1 VTALSESSPR
11 AVLKGVRLEWIVLGV
26 LMAIAAAL
34 ILHMGRGL
42 TFFRDEWT
50 FVIYR
55 DGHEPAN
62 FLSSYAG
69 HLLLWPTALFV
80 LLFRT
85 VGLDHYELYRL
96 AALPWHLICAL
107 LVFLLAR
114 RRVGDLVALAP
125 ATIVLFLG
133 SSWMDILWPFQVSF
147 TGAIAFGLAALLIL
161 DRDDL
166 PGDVAAC
173 VCLLIALGWSGAALP
188 FLPGVA
194 VGLLVRRR
202 FWRRIWVV
210 AIPAVF
216 YLLWLAKYGEQQVD
230 YGEAV
235 AHAPDY
241 AWHMAGAGIAGIT
254 GLPLSA
260 GPYLALLLAGVVVVR
275 LWQLRRDSPLA
286 WEALTMGIAF
296 WGLTA
301 LARVQGNEPAAVRY
315 VYPSAVFLLLLA
327 VGLAP
332 ASAPRRAVAAAILVL
347 TALTIPSNIE
357 GFEEGRDDLLF
368 TSNVTSAEV
377 GALQLARGTVA
388 PEYSPEL
395 NQFWGLPSSAFF
407 AATDRY
413 GSSPAD
419 SPDEI
424 ADSPD
429 YARRRADATSI
440 AALRVRL
447 QRTPQALELADR
459 PGPLRVSSSSVVGH
473 SGGCLR
479 LSAPNELAAEAVVPL
494 SGLLIENASS
504 HSPVTL
510 SLRRFADG
518 FHPLSEAVPPRS
530 ARLLRIPPD
539 EERQR
544 PWRVSIRSSEAKIA
558 VCRVAPGASL
568 ARAAR

>member
-11 AVLKGVRLEWIVLGV
+11 AVLKGVRPEWIALGV

-34 ILHMGRGL
+34 ILYMGRGL

-69 HLLLWPTALFV
+69 HLLLWPTALYVF
-80 LLFRT
+80 LFRT
-85 VGLDHYELYRL
+85 VGLDHFELYRL

-114 RRVGDLVALAP
+114 RRVGDLLALAP
-125 ATIVLFLG
+125 AAVVLFLG
-133 SSWMDILWPFQVSF
+133 SSWMDVLWPFQVSF
-147 TGAIAFGLAALLIL
+147 TGAIAFGLAALLLL

-166 PGDVAAC
+166 RGDAVVCAC
-173 VCLLIALGWSGAALP
+173 LVIALGWSGAALP

-202 FWRRIWVV
+202 LWRRIWVV
-210 AIPAVF
+210 AVPAVL
-216 YLLWLAKYGEQQVD
+216 YLLWLAKYGEEHLD
-230 YGEAV
+230 YGEAL

-241 AWHMAGAGIAGIT
+241 VLHMAGAGIAGIT
-254 GLPLSA
+254 GLPLAA
-260 GPYLALLLAGVVVVR
+260 GPYLALLLAALVVVR
-275 LWQLRRDSPLA
+275 LWQLGRDSPLA
-286 WEALTMGIAF
+286 WEALTMGMAF

-301 LARVQGNEPAAVRY
+301 LARVGDNDPAAVRY
-315 VYPSAVFLLLLA
+315 VYPTAVFLLLLA

-332 ASAPRRAVAAAILVL
+332 ARAPRRAVAVAILAL

-377 GALQLARGTVA
+377 GALQLARSSVA

-395 NQFWGLPSSAFF
+395 NQFWGLPSAAFF

-419 SPDEI
+419 SPAEI
-424 ADSPD
+424 ADSPE

-440 AALRVRL
+440 GALGVRL
-447 QRTPQALELADR
+447 RPAGARSSRGGCTVPEGDAAELEGTLPLRGIELRNRSDA
-459 PGPLRVSSSSVVGH
+459 PLRV
-473 SGGCLR
+473 
-479 LSAPNELAAEAVVPL
+479 E
-494 SGLLIENASS
+494 
-504 HSPVTL
+504 
-510 SLRRFADG
+510 LRRFAHDYTHTIG
-518 FHPLSEAVPPRS
+518 SIA
-530 ARLLRIPPD
+530 AGDAAILRVRPD
-539 EERQR
+539 LERTR
-544 PWRVSIRSSEAKIA
+544 PWRFRVQAAQGPIS
-558 VCRVAPGASL
+558 VCGVAPVDLGS
-568 ARAAR
+568 RPSR

>member
-11 AVLKGVRLEWIVLGV
+11 AVLRRIRLEWVALAV
-26 LMAIAAAL
+26 LMVVAAAL
-34 ILHMGRGL
+34 ILYMGRGL

-50 FVIYR
+50 FVLYR

-69 HLLLWPTALFV
+69 HLLLWPTALYVF
-80 LLFRT
+80 LFRT
-85 VGLDHYELYRL
+85 VGLDHYEIYRL
-96 AALPWHLICAL
+96 SALPLHLACAL

-114 RRVGDLVALAP
+114 RRVGDLVAIAP
-125 ATIVLFLG
+125 ATILLFLG

-147 TGAIAFGLAALLIL
+147 TGAIAFGLVAFLIL

-166 PGDVAAC
+166 LGDGIAC
-173 VCLLIALGWSGAALP
+173 ACLLVALGWSGAALP

-194 VGLLVRRR
+194 AGLLVRRR

-210 AIPAVF
+210 AIPAGA

-230 YGEAV
+230 YAS
-235 AHAPDY
+235 AIRHAPDY
-241 AWHMAGAGIAGIT
+241 VLKMAGAGVTGIT
-254 GLPLSA
+254 GLPLAA
-260 GPYLALLLAGVVVVR
+260 GSYLALLLGILVAIR
-275 LWQLRRDSPLA
+275 LWQLRRRSPLA
-286 WEALTMGIAF
+286 WEALAAGLTF

-332 ASAPRRAVAAAILVL
+332 TGPPRRVVALAILVL
-347 TALTIPSNIE
+347 AALTIPSNIE

-368 TSNVTSAEV
+368 TSNITSAEI
-377 GALQLARGTVA
+377 GALELARDSVA

-395 NQFWGLPSSAFF
+395 NEFWGLPSAAFF

-419 SPDEI
+419 SPAEI
-424 ADSPD
+424 AASPD

-447 QRTPQALELADR
+447 R
-459 PGPLRVSSSSVVGH
+459 RVR
-473 SGGCLR
+473 CPR
-479 LSAPNELAAEAVVPL
+479 FSATKALAAEGVVPPR
-494 SGLLIENASS
+494 GLLIYNTS
-504 HSPVTL
+504 HRDPVTL
-510 SLRRFADG
+510 SLRRFAHG
-518 FHPLSEAVPPRS
+518 FHRLAEAVPPGS

-539 EERQR
+539 EERRR
-544 PWRVSIRSSEAKIA
+544 PWRVSIRSGEGTVA
-558 VCRVAPGASL
+558 VCRVAVAASPGQADHPRRRSTL
-568 ARAAR
+568 

>member
-11 AVLKGVRLEWIVLGV
+11 AVFKDIRLEWIALAV

-34 ILHMGRGL
+34 ILWMGRGL

-69 HLLLWPTALFV
+69 HLLLWPTALYVF
-80 LLFRT
+80 LFRT
-85 VGLDHYELYRL
+85 VGLDHYEVYRL
-96 AALPWHLICAL
+96 AALPWHLLCAL

-114 RRVGDLVALAP
+114 RRVGDLVAIAP
-125 ATIVLFLG
+125 ATVLLFLG

-147 TGAIAFGLAALLIL
+147 TGAIAFGLAAVLVL

-166 PGDVAAC
+166 VGDAVACAC
-173 VCLLIALGWSGAALP
+173 LSIALGWSGAALP

-194 VGLLVRRR
+194 AGLLVRRR
-202 FWRRIWVV
+202 LWRRLWVV
-210 AIPAVF
+210 AVPAAL
-216 YLLWLAKYGEQQVD
+216 YLLWLAKYGEEHLD
-230 YGEAV
+230 YAD
-235 AHAPDY
+235 ALSHAPDY
-241 AWHMAGAGIAGIT
+241 VLHMVGAGIAGIT
-254 GLPLSA
+254 GLPLAA
-260 GPYLALLLAGVVVVR
+260 GPYLAVLLLVVVIVR
-275 LWQLRRDSPLA
+275 LRRIGRESPLA
-286 WEALTMGIAF
+286 WEALAMGLAF

-301 LARVQGNEPAAVRY
+301 LARAQDNDPAAVRY
-315 VYPSAVFLLLLA
+315 VYPSAVFMLLLA

-332 ASAPRRAVAAAILVL
+332 ARAPRRAVAVAILVL

-377 GALQLARGTVA
+377 GALQLARSSVA

-395 NQFWGLPSSAFF
+395 NQFWGLPSAAFF

-419 SPDEI
+419 SPDQI
-424 ADSPD
+424 AGSPE

-440 AALRVRL
+440 GALGVRL
-447 QRTPQALELADR
+447 RPTDARPSRSGCTVAEDGAAEVAGALPLRGVELRNRSD
-459 PGPLRVSSSSVVGH
+459 GPLHV
-473 SGGCLR
+473 
-479 LSAPNELAAEAVVPL
+479 E
-494 SGLLIENASS
+494 
-504 HSPVTL
+504 
-510 SLRRFADG
+510 LRRFANHYTHAIG
-518 FHPLSEAVPPRS
+518 SVVPGDN
-530 ARLLRIPPD
+530 AYLRVRPD
-539 EERQR
+539 LDRTE
-544 PWRVSIRSSEAKIA
+544 PWHFR
-558 VCRVAPGASL
+558 
-568 ARAAR
+568 ARAARGPISVCGVASADLGSPPSR